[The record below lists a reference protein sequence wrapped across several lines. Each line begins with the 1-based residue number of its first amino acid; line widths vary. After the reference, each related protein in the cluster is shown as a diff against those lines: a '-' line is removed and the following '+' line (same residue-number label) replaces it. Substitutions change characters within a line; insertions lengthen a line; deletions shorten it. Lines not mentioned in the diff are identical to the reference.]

1 MNIPPGFTTVFPYIF
16 ASNPDTY
23 LEFLERGLGGTI
35 QSVQRAPDG
44 SLANAQIRF
53 GDTVVMVSD
62 AKGWDAPTRA
72 TYYLYVENADAAM
85 AKAVSAGGKIRSAV
99 KDQPYWGSSRRHYR
113 PLRECVVD
121 FATLEN
127 RRLLTRCSCPFPKSV
142 VAKL

>member
-35 QSVQRAPDG
+35 QSVVRAPDG
-44 SLANAQIRF
+44 ALANAQIRF

-99 KDQPYWGSSRRHYR
+99 KDQPYGDRQGGITDPSGNVWWISQHLKTGGY
-113 PLRECVVD
+113 
-121 FATLEN
+121 
-127 RRLLTRCSCPFPKSV
+127 
-142 VAKL
+142 